1 MNSSLNLSQGWIFP
15 KCFKTLSFSLT
26 MTQTNFQ
33 TDGDSTHFHTD
44 SKMIFLYNNQRKKIK
59 YFLQPCMGCARS
71 LFSSHD
77 AQQLLCVK
85 VQQMFSANWVQQLF
99 GEFDCGNLN
108 TAFLSPFNCQSAAG
122 YGRYSCHLEV
132 SYLCQSCTDKYTVQL
147 NTISCRWDNCSANF
161 IPVCVT
167 LRRAT
172 DGSLS
177 HVWQYSW
184 LLRVY
189 RGHGLINLTF
199 ITKKTFRSY
208 FLMVLLIS

>member
-44 SKMIFLYNNQRKKIK
+44 SKMIFIYNNQRKKIK
-59 YFLQPCMGCARS
+59 YFLQLCMGCARF

-85 VQQMFSANWVQQLF
+85 VQQMFSANCEYSSSSENLTVGTWTLHFSRLLTVSQQLV
-99 GEFDCGNLN
+99 
-108 TAFLSPFNCQSAAG
+108 TAH
-122 YGRYSCHLEV
+122 SCHLEV

-147 NTISCRWDNCSANF
+147 KHAQ
-161 IPVCVT
+161 
-167 LRRAT
+167 
-172 DGSLS
+172 
-177 HVWQYSW
+177 HY
-184 LLRVY
+184 LLQM
-189 RGHGLINLTF
+189 G
-199 ITKKTFRSY
+199 
-208 FLMVLLIS
+208 

>member
-85 VQQMFSANWVQQLF
+85 VQQMFSANCEYSSSSENLTVGTWTLHFSRLLTVSQQLVTA
-99 GEFDCGNLN
+99 DTRVILRYLIYANHVLTN
-108 TAFLSPFNCQSAAG
+108 T
-122 YGRYSCHLEV
+122 
-132 SYLCQSCTDKYTVQL
+132 
-147 NTISCRWDNCSANF
+147 
-161 IPVCVT
+161 
-167 LRRAT
+167 
-172 DGSLS
+172 
-177 HVWQYSW
+177 QYSST
-184 LLRVY
+184 LSLAD
-189 RGHGLINLTF
+189 GI
-199 ITKKTFRSY
+199 I
-208 FLMVLLIS
+208 VLQTSFQFVSHFAEQQMGVFPMCDNTVGC